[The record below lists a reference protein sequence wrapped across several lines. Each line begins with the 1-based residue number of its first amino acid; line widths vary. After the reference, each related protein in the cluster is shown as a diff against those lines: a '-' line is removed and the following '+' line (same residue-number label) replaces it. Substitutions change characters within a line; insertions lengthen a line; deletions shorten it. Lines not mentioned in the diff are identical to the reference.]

1 MKHEDHVDARTSD
14 AHRKLAESLATTHAL
29 AAYGTR
35 CAVAD
40 QLAADVVAVGALRK
54 RTNPGARSKSDMRYL
69 RVAGANQIFL
79 FFVSQKLPDHTPLR
93 CGQHKLGNR

>member
-1 MKHEDHVDARTSD
+1 MLTESWQNLWQQHTRWLRTVLVARL
-14 AHRKLAESLATTHAL
+14 R
-29 AAYGTR
+29 
-35 CAVAD
+35 D

-54 RTNPGARSKSDMRYL
+54 RTKPGARSKSDMRYL